1 MASGKLLHFASLAHS
16 KHHTS
21 RKDSDPIGISRPIPG
36 ITRLND
42 PGLLDYIPKVL
53 LLFYICINYL

>member
-53 LLFYICINYL
+53 L